1 MFRSYSYQTGSGQNP
16 AAKAQECAGLVFEA
30 IRLKA
35 YNLQG
40 VKTHQVHPLLW
51 LPFQFYKWFIIL
63 PVLLLSTL
71 FVCICIIIF
80 SALGMPDLA
89 SRVFGTAWARVN
101 MVATLMSIKT
111 YGREKVDKNQSYV
124 VVANHQSLLDIYVVY
139 GYSGIDFKWVMKKE
153 LRSIP
158 IFGLA
163 CEMMGHIIVDRSNTK
178 AALESINRARA
189 RIRDGISVV
198 FFAEGTRSRDGE
210 VEQFKKGAFRF
221 ALELGLPILPISIH
235 NTCRILPSDTRDW
248 YPGEVKLKFHDPI
261 STEGLDS
268 TDILSLRDRTRKVI
282 ADALKQD

>member
-1 MFRSYSYQTGSGQNP
+1 
-16 AAKAQECAGLVFEA
+16 
-30 IRLKA
+30 
-35 YNLQG
+35 
-40 VKTHQVHPLLW
+40 
-51 LPFQFYKWFIIL
+51 
-63 PVLLLSTL
+63 
-71 FVCICIIIF
+71 
-80 SALGMPDLA
+80 MPDLA

-101 MVATLMSIKT
+101 MVATLMRIKT
-111 YGREKVDKNQSYV
+111 YGKEKIDKNQSYV
-124 VVANHQSLLDIYVVY
+124 VVANHQSLLDIFVVY

-163 CEMMGHIIVDRSNTK
+163 CEMMGHIIVDRSNSK
-178 AALESINRARA
+178 AALESINRARE
-189 RIRDGISVV
+189 RIRDGMSVV

-235 NTCRILPSDTRDW
+235 DTCRILPSDTVDW

-261 STEGLDS
+261 STAGLDS
-268 TDILSLRDRTRKVI
+268 TDILSLRDQTRKVI